1 MRLVEGVTGEW
12 LNERE
17 NLLRHLLCVALIAR
31 AFEEILLFLGH
42 YLRDLLAHCLAD
54 DVCLSEGVSGKGAG
68 DLQDLVLIDDDA
80 VGFFENVLKR
90 RMRVVRS
97 DTAMLGVDESRYV
110 FHRAGAIERD
120 HGGDIAKGT
129 GLQVLDIAG
138 HA

>member
-80 VGFFENVLKR
+80 VGFFEDVL
-90 RMRVVRS
+90 
-97 DTAMLGVDESRYV
+97 
-110 FHRAGAIERD
+110 
-120 HGGDIAKGT
+120 
-129 GLQVLDIAG
+129 
-138 HA
+138 